1 MTFLSILAGYRYFF
15 PQKLPTFA
23 PEFKKRA
30 VFKQM
35 ASKINTSG
43 KFRAVLAAIFLFG
56 SIFGFSQQTA
66 HHETPA
72 EEHARVEHG
81 DMSDEPEPTPH
92 IPGTHDGTN
101 DQKVDIAKVAFEHI
115 LDSHSWHL
123 WGEGHDAVSIPL
135 PVILK
140 TETGFVFFMSSE
152 FHHDNRGTVVV
163 EKNDQRFVNY
173 DENIY
178 YASATANARG
188 EYLDTIKND
197 KGESEVANEKPFD
210 FSMTK
215 NSTQLFLSA
224 LVLILIFTSVARS
237 YKRHGVTTA
246 PKGKQSFLEPLIVF
260 VRDDLA
266 RENIGPKSE
275 KFVPYLLTVFFL
287 ILINNLFGLVPISA
301 NLTGNIA
308 FTMVLAVCT
317 LIVTNINGN
326 KHYWSHIFLPHA
338 PKAIW
343 PILIPIEIL
352 GILTKPFALMIR
364 LFANISAGH
373 IIIISLVGLIF
384 MFKSLLISPVAVG
397 FALFIDVLEV
407 LVAVL
412 QAYIFTM
419 LTALFIGSAVGDPSE
434 DGKHDEDDE
443 KLAAAGHH

>member
-1 MTFLSILAGYRYFF
+1 MHPNSKNSTAFL
-15 PQKLPTFA
+15 P
-23 PEFKKRA
+23 
-30 VFKQM
+30 M
-35 ASKINTSG
+35 ANKINTSRT
-43 KFRAVLAAIFLFG
+43 FTLFFAI
-56 SIFGFSQQTA
+56 IFSVFTFSTNAQDHA
-66 HHETPA
+66 DATPA
-72 EEHARVEHG
+72 EEHAQAHASDTHATTTDVHG
-81 DMSDEPEPTPH
+81 AAPANAEEKP
-92 IPGTHDGTN
+92 
-101 DQKVDIAKVAFEHI
+101 VDIAKVAFEHI

-123 WGEGHDAVSIPL
+123 WGEGHDAVFIPL

-140 TETGFVFFMSSE
+140 TENGLVCFMSSE
-152 FHHDNRGTVVV
+152 FHHDNHGTHVVS
-163 EKNDQRFVNY
+163 KNGQNFVMF
-173 DENIY
+173 DESIY
-178 YASATANARG
+178 YASAAKN
-188 EYLDTIKND
+188 EHEQYLDITKND
-197 KGESEVANEKPFD
+197 KGEEVIANGKPLD
-210 FSMTK
+210 FSLTK
-215 NSTQLFLSA
+215 NATQLILSA
-224 LVLILIFTSVARS
+224 LVLILLFTSVARA
-237 YKRHGVTTA
+237 YKRQGVTTA

-266 RENIGPKSE
+266 KENIGHKYE

-384 MFKSLLISPVAVG
+384 MFKSLYISPVAVG

-419 LTALFIGSAVGDPSE
+419 LTALFIGSAVADVNE
-434 DGKHDEDDE
+434 DGKHDEDDKE
-443 KLAAAGHH
+443 LVAQGHH